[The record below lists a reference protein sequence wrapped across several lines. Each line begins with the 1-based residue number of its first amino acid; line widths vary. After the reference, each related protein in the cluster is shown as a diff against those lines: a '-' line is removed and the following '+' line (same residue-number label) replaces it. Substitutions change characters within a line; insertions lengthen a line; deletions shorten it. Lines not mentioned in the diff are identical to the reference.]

1 MLDFEHWRGEF
12 RAAHPA
18 HTCVDRPH
26 VYCEACRATLVS
38 APAAPLGVC
47 VPAPSKQSLVAPD
60 PSASSVLPQI
70 SHEDCDL
77 LPDVDLLTGLQSNSA
92 FRRELETAKQAKT
105 IAFIEADLDKFH
117 ALNIAHGHEVGN
129 ELLREIGDIF
139 RRSCRPLGNRCVGP
153 CRFGGESFAFA
164 LLGMDEAAAGLA
176 EGIRE
181 WIACLQP
188 SVTARFV
195 VVTGVS
201 DVVDMLRLAH
211 SVLYPHPDLKVPNSV
226 TSRSK
231 PEFPDNKKPYVYWD
245 EKDFLNR

>member
-1 MLDFEHWRGEF
+1 MFDFEPWKGEF
-12 RAAHPA
+12 RATHPA

-38 APAAPLGVC
+38 APPAPLWVSI
-47 VPAPSKQSLVAPD
+47 PAPSEQSPVAPD
-60 PSASSVLPQI
+60 PSESSVLPQI

-77 LPDVDLLTGLQSNSA
+77 LPNVDLLTSLQSKSA
-92 FRRELETAKQAKT
+92 FLREIETAKQAKT

-117 ALNIAHGHEVGN
+117 ALNIAHGHEVGD
-129 ELLREIGDIF
+129 ELLRVIGDIF
-139 RRSCRPLGNRCVGP
+139 WRSCRPLRNRCVGP
-153 CRFGGESFAFA
+153 SRFGGESFAFA
-164 LLGMDEAAAGLA
+164 LLDMDEAAAGLA

-181 WIACLQP
+181 WISTLRP
-188 SVTARFV
+188 RVTARFV

-201 DVVDMLRLAH
+201 EIVDMLRLAH

-231 PEFPDNKKPYVYWD
+231 AEFPDDKKPYIYWD
-245 EKDFLNR
+245 EEDFRNR